1 MVNVFSIETE
11 YMFCISFQAAK
22 QVGMMEMS
30 SDSDVRGAFSAVVSS
45 SQEEPNE
52 NAACTSNE
60 SLKRKDLSEKNRK
73 RKHDKENQDCKDKEY
88 YIPYTRNNE
97 FAENG

>member
-1 MVNVFSIETE
+1 METE

-30 SDSDVRGAFSAVVSS
+30 SDSDVRGTFSAVVSS

-52 NAACTSNE
+52 NAASTSKE
-60 SLKRKDLSEKNRK
+60 SSKRKGLNEKKRK
-73 RKHDKENQDCKDKEY
+73 RKQDKENQDCKDKEY
-88 YIPYTRNNE
+88 YIPYTRNND
-97 FAENG
+97 FAEKG